1 MTLLD
6 TNILLWLFM
15 GDRRLSPDMQ
25 YKIEQDPTNY
35 FVSIV
40 SIWEIATK
48 RVIGK
53 LELTMDLP
61 KAVEEA
67 GFTSLFLS
75 HAHIYQYEQLPLIH
89 RDPFDRMLVAQALS
103 EKVSMVSSDTFLS
116 DYGVRIIA
124 P

>member
-1 MTLLD
+1 MILLD

-15 GDRRLSPDMQ
+15 GDRRLSPDIQ
-25 YKIEQDPTNY
+25 RKIELNPANY

-40 SIWEIATK
+40 SLWEIATK
-48 RVIGK
+48 CVIGK

-61 KAVEEA
+61 KAVEDA
-67 GFTSLFLS
+67 GFASLSLS
-75 HAHIYQYEQLPLIH
+75 HTHIYQYEQLPLIH

-103 EKVSMVSSDTFLS
+103 EKISMVSSDTFLS

-124 P
+124 